1 MKSQPRAAVSCKNRL
16 PKIPVETSHVA
27 SCYAESSGRV
37 MNLTIDN
44 ARSFARC
51 LLEWAREAGGDALE
65 AARRIY
71 QSSDFNRILSWEAA
85 I

>member
-1 MKSQPRAAVSCKNRL
+1 
-16 PKIPVETSHVA
+16 
-27 SCYAESSGRV
+27 